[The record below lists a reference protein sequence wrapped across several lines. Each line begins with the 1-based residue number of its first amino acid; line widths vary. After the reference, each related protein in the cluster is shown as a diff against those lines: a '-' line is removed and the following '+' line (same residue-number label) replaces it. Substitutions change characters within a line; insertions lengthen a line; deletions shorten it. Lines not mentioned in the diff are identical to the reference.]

1 MHVCLTHTHGDD
13 DYDDKR
19 MVMMMVMMIKKKK
32 LSVPRRLVLWEPQ
45 AVAGSLTSVVL
56 SNTE

>member
-19 MVMMMVMMIKKKK
+19 MVMMMIKKKK

-45 AVAGSLTSVVL
+45 AVAGSLTSVVH
-56 SNTE
+56 T